1 MAKNRNI
8 KLMMYANIAI
18 VLMLL
23 AYKGY
28 LGVYETDFT
37 SLNIKNIK
45 AIEKQAQDNEDIT
58 FAVMGNIKN
67 SIEIFDKRIVGKINS
82 DSELDFMVA
91 TGNSVLDGSE
101 DKYRLL
107 YRSLKKIGIPS
118 VLALGQ
124 REASDKGYD
133 RFYRHF
139 GPYYFSFAKGDSYF
153 IFLDTTGRTSSE
165 WQNDW
170 LTSELEESA
179 GYRYRFVFMNKP
191 LYSAS
196 AGLPEEMGE
205 GYIKDRELVDFLQK
219 SFERYG
225 VTAVFAS
232 SQQVYDSRQIGG
244 VRYFITG
251 GAGGWLHIEDK
262 SSFYHYVKV
271 KAGPAGVEY
280 TVVKQDM
287 PSSHAA
293 YQVFENAWVY
303 IHSLFYS
310 NIVDILMA
318 ICSLAAVAI
327 LIYIKASVPRRYYRD
342 FSGKEEDVEE
352 GQRLR
357 IAFFTN
363 NYLPFIGGV
372 PISIFRLAKGLRKL
386 GHRVHIFAPE
396 YPLGNDSDDEDIT
409 RFRSITTYEKEGLSF
424 PIVNIFTGDIEKSF
438 AADEYDVV
446 HIHHPMW
453 LGSRGLGLAEKYSL
467 PAVLTYHTRLE
478 EYSHF
483 LPLFRIIFKN
493 IISHRMIK
501 RFAQRCDAIIA
512 PTNTAKEYL
521 ENIGVSRR
529 IAVLPTGV
537 DFEGYENVDEG
548 ELAAIRERHGAGGH
562 VLLCSVMRLSV
573 EKNVY
578 FLLDGLEYA
587 KKSGK
592 VMFKCVII
600 GDGPERENIRRVIRE
615 NGLEDTVMLTGMIP
629 PGEVCKYYMASDI
642 FVFSSQS
649 ETQGMVVLE
658 AMAGGCPVVAIRS
671 SGIDD
676 VVKDGFNGY
685 KTGADIEE
693 WGNRLV
699 ELVENAELRSKMAGN
714 ASDFARKFSI
724 EAMAQRAVKVYTRAI
739 KDRRD
744 FNIH

>member
-1 MAKNRNI
+1 MAKKRNI
-8 KLMMYANIAI
+8 KLILYVNIAI
-18 VLMLL
+18 ILLLL
-23 AYKGY
+23 AYKAY
-28 LGVYETDFT
+28 LGIYETDFT

-45 AIEKQAQDNEDIT
+45 EIEKQSQGDSELT
-58 FAVMGNIKN
+58 FAVVGNIKN
-67 SIEIFDKRIVGKINS
+67 SIEIFDKRIVESLNS
-82 DSELDFMVA
+82 DSELDFMVS

-101 DKYRLL
+101 DKYRML
-107 YRSLKKIGIPS
+107 YRSLKKIEMPC
-118 VLALGQ
+118 VLAIGQ
-124 REASDKGYD
+124 HEVSDKGYA

-170 LTSELEESA
+170 LIEELEESA

-191 LYSAS
+191 LYSVRS
-196 AGLPEEMGE
+196 GLPAELGE
-205 GYIKDRELVDFLQK
+205 GYIKDKQLADFLQA
-219 SFERYG
+219 SFEKYG

-232 SQQVYDSRQIGG
+232 SQQFYDSREIGG
-244 VRYFITG
+244 VKYFITG
-251 GAGGWLHIEDK
+251 GAGGWLHIDDQ

-271 KAGPAGVEY
+271 KAGPDGVQY
-280 TVVKQDM
+280 SVVKQEM

-293 YQVFENAWVY
+293 YQFFENAWVY

-310 NIVDILMA
+310 NIADIL
-318 ICSLAAVAI
+318 IGVCSLATIVI
-327 LIYIKASVPRRYYRD
+327 LIYIKASVPKRYYRD
-342 FSGKEEDVEE
+342 FSGQEEEISE
-352 GQRLR
+352 NEKLS

-372 PISIFRLAKGLRKL
+372 PISIFRLAKGLRGR
-386 GHRVHIFAPE
+386 GHTVHIFAPE
-396 YPLGNDSDDEDIT
+396 YPGASAPNDEDTT
-409 RFRSITTYEKEGLSF
+409 RFKPITTYEKEGLSF
-424 PIVNIFTGDIEKSF
+424 PIVNIFTGDIEKNF
-438 AADEYDVV
+438 IQGNYDIV
-446 HIHHPMW
+446 HMHHPMW
-453 LGSRGLGLAEKYSL
+453 MGSKGLRLAEKYDL

-483 LPLFRIIFKN
+483 LPFFRIIFKN

-521 ENIGVSRR
+521 ENIGVSRQ

-537 DFEGYENVDEG
+537 DFECYENAHES
-548 ELAAIRERHGAGGH
+548 ELKEIREKHSAADK
-562 VLLCSVMRLSV
+562 VLLCSVMRLSL

-578 FLLDGLEYA
+578 FLIDGLEYIKRSSNA
-587 KKSGK
+587 G
-592 VMFKCVII
+592 FKCVII
-600 GDGPERENIRRVIRE
+600 GDGPERENIKRVIRE
-615 NGLEDTVMLTGMIP
+615 KGMEDIVILTGMIP
-629 PGEVCKYYMASDI
+629 PDEVCKYYMASDA

-685 KTGADIEE
+685 KTSADVEE
-693 WGNRLV
+693 WGKAAISLI
-699 ELVENAELRSKMAGN
+699 ENADARRQMGEN
-714 ASDFARKFSI
+714 AKEFAHKFSI
-724 EAMAQRAVKVYTRAI
+724 DAMAQRAVKLYVKAI
-739 KDRRD
+739 KSRRD
-744 FNIH
+744 FKIH